1 MLADLRFAFRQLIKA
16 PGFATVA
23 VIALALGI
31 ATATTM
37 FTFFD
42 ALLVRPLPF
51 LRDETTLLNI
61 RSVDTRNRALDMAVS
76 VPDFQDI
83 RRQATTLAGALTVW
97 NRTYILGGGD
107 RPERILGAWI
117 TVDGFQTLG
126 VQPMLGRLFRP
137 DEDKS
142 DNPNVVILGYAT
154 WKNLFGGRSDVI
166 GQTITLNEQPATVV
180 GVMPEGFR
188 FPEVCDLWQPFP
200 LSFGLDEKKRGDHSW
215 PFYARMKPGVTVE
228 QVQAELD
235 TLAARL
241 AQAHPVTNTG
251 FGFRALLIREEA
263 TRDLKLQLQLMLG
276 AVLAVL
282 LIACGNVANLLLA
295 RAATRAR
302 EVAVRSALGAGRGRI
317 VRQVLT
323 ESLVLGGIGG
333 LAAMLL
339 ASWELDFVLGFI
351 PIEIPFWVRFDPDW
365 RIFGFALA
373 ATIGSSVLFGL
384 FPAWQV
390 SRADIVTELKE
401 GGRSG
406 VGSSSGRRLRKIL
419 VVLQMALALVLLV
432 VAGLTLRSFLHVQR
446 TDTGID
452 AGHVLTFRTGIPPT
466 MVADEKAAAP
476 FFEKVLTQL
485 KTIPGVE
492 SAGFL
497 SYLPVSEGSEVR
509 TFLPEGTAEPKS
521 ILDWPLAILRV
532 ATPGAFS
539 ALRIPLRAGRLFD
552 AHDGVDTTPVALVDE
567 ALARRYY
574 PHGDAIGKRITL
586 DDAGPKRQWLTIVG
600 IVGAVRQNPAD
611 ADFSPGVW
619 RPFAQAPDNFA
630 SAVVRVEGDPARY
643 VAAARDAVLSVRSDI
658 PIYYPD
664 AMTRVVQ
671 KTLWKPRFFG
681 GLFAGFAGIALLL
694 AAIGI
699 YGVTAYSVS
708 QRTQEIG
715 VRMALGAQP
724 HTVITMVVSEGAQLV
739 VVGLVIGFAA
749 AWAVAQ
755 LLAGMLHGIDP
766 HDPPTFAAVP
776 LLLSAVALVACY
788 VPSRRAT
795 RIDPIVALRTE

>member
-16 PGFATVA
+16 PGFFAVA

-42 ALLVRPLPF
+42 ALLVRPVPF
-51 LRDETTLLNI
+51 LQDEGTLLNI
-61 RSVDTRNRALDMAVS
+61 RSVDTRNPALDMAVS
-76 VPDFQDI
+76 LPDFEDI
-83 RRQATTLAGALTVW
+83 RRQATTLAGALTIW

-137 DEDKS
+137 GEDKP
-142 DNPNVVILGYAT
+142 DNPNVVILGFNT
-154 WKNLFGGRSDVI
+154 WKTLFGGRNDVI
-166 GQTITLNEQPATVV
+166 GQTITLNQQPATVV
-180 GVMPEGFR
+180 GVMPKGFR

-200 LSFGLDEKKRGDHSW
+200 VSLGLDEKKRGDHSW
-215 PFYARMKPGVTVE
+215 PFYARMKPGVTLE

-235 TLAARL
+235 TLAARI
-241 AQAHPVTNTG
+241 AQSHPATNTG
-251 FGFRALLIREEA
+251 FGFRALLIRAEA

-295 RAATRAR
+295 RAASRAR
-302 EVAVRSALGAGRGRI
+302 EIAVRSALGAGRGRI

-333 LAAMLL
+333 LAAILL

-351 PIEIPFWVRFDPDW
+351 PVEIPFWIRFDPDW
-365 RIFGFALA
+365 RVFAFAVA
-373 ATIGSSVLFGL
+373 ATIGSSMLFGL

-406 VGSSSGRRLRKIL
+406 MGSSGGRRLRNFL

-452 AGHVLTFRTGIPPT
+452 ARHVLTFRTGIPPT

-492 SAGFL
+492 SAGFV

-509 TFLPEGTAEPKS
+509 TFLPEGVTEPKS
-521 ILDWPLAILRV
+521 ILEWPLAILRM
-532 ATPGAFS
+532 ATPEAFS

-552 AHDGVDTTPVALVDE
+552 AHDRTDTTPVALVDE
-567 ALARRYY
+567 ALARRYF
-574 PHGDAIGKRITL
+574 PHGDALGKRITL

-611 ADFSPGVW
+611 SEFSPGVW

-643 VAAARDAVLSVRSDI
+643 VAAARDAVLSVRPDI

-681 GLFAGFAGIALLL
+681 GLFAGFAIIALLL

-724 HTVITMVVSEGAQLV
+724 STVITMVVSEGAQLV
-739 VVGLVIGFAA
+739 AIGLVLGFAA

-766 HDPPTFAAVP
+766 HDPPTFATVP
-776 LLLSAVALVACY
+776 LLLSAVALLACY